1 MSSVIFASAAEAASS
16 SYTGYKA
23 NSEMTANTYT
33 LRYESS
39 GSEEAVIS
47 LDETE
52 VQVTNASGKIPDG
65 IE

>member
-1 MSSVIFASAAEAASS
+1 
-16 SYTGYKA
+16 
-23 NSEMTANTYT
+23 MTVNTYT